1 MKFKTIQTQT
11 KHIEALLN
19 GASDTEKIDGG
30 NWYKEANTY
39 AHHLSELFN
48 LDSPCKVAGIISA
61 LSPATNWERNKSDA
75 HNFIALALNGD
86 AMSGKY
92 GTYKNNVRKAL
103 EIFNL
108 GNPNKKSVGT
118 ILRGKTG
125 YKTESFFYNIYDLDS
140 SEVTIDRHAIK
151 GANNVYEGG
160 SVALTEK
167 RYRDSERAYQK
178 VAKKYNLKPYQVQAI
193 VWVTYRRLRGL
204 K

>member
-11 KHIEALLN
+11 KHIEALFN

-39 AHHLSELFN
+39 AHHLSEMFGI
-48 LDSPCKVAGIISA
+48 DSPCKVAGIISA
-61 LSPATNWERNKSDA
+61 LSPATNWDRNKVDA
-75 HNFIALALNGD
+75 HNFIALAINDD

-108 GNPNKKSVGT
+108 ERPTKASVGA

-167 RYRDSERAYQK
+167 RYRDSEKAYQK

>member
-1 MKFKTIQTQT
+1 MKFKTTQTQV
-11 KHIEALLN
+11 KHIEALFK
-19 GASDTEKIDGG
+19 GASDTEKIQGG
-30 NWYKEANTY
+30 NWYREANTY
-39 AHHLSELFN
+39 AHHLSELFGI
-48 LDSPCKVAGIISA
+48 DSPCKVAGIISA
-61 LSPATNWERNKSDA
+61 LSPATNWERNKVDA
-75 HNFIALALNGD
+75 HNFIALAINDD

-92 GTYKNNVRKAL
+92 GTYKNNVWKAL

-108 GNPNKKSVGT
+108 DRATKSNVGA

-140 SEVTIDRHAIK
+140 QEVTIDRHAIK

-160 SVALTEK
+160 SVSLTEK

>member
-19 GASDTEKIDGG
+19 GASDTEKIQGG
-30 NWYKEANTY
+30 SWYKEANNY
-39 AHHLSELFN
+39 AHHLSELFGI
-48 LDSPCKVAGIISA
+48 DSPCKVAGIISA
-61 LSPATNWERNKSDA
+61 LSPATDWGRNKVDA
-75 HNFIALALNGD
+75 HNFIALAINDD
-86 AMSGKY
+86 AMSGSY

-108 GNPNKKSVGT
+108 ERPTKANVGA

-140 SEVTIDRHAIK
+140 QEVTIDRHAIK

-167 RYRDSERAYQK
+167 RYRDSEKAYQK

>member
-1 MKFKTIQTQT
+1 MKFKTTQTQV
-11 KHIEALLN
+11 KHIEALFK
-19 GASDTEKIDGG
+19 GASDTEKIEGG

-39 AHHLSELFN
+39 AHHLSDLFGI
-48 LDSPCKVAGIISA
+48 DSPCKVAGIISA
-61 LSPATNWERNKSDA
+61 LSPATNWERNKVDA

-86 AMSGKY
+86 AMSGNY
-92 GTYKNNVRKAL
+92 GTYKNNVWKAL

-108 GNPNKKSVGT
+108 DRATKSNVGT
-118 ILRGKTG
+118 ILRGKKG

-140 SEVTIDRHAIK
+140 QEVTIDRHAIK
-151 GANNVYEGG
+151 GANNVYKGG
-160 SVALTEK
+160 SVSLTEK

>member
-19 GASDTEKIDGG
+19 GASYTEKIDGG

-39 AHHLSELFN
+39 ADHLNELFN

-75 HNFIALALNGD
+75 HNFIALALSGD
-86 AMSGKY
+86 VMKGKY

-108 GNPNKKSVGT
+108 DRPTKQSVGS

-151 GANNVYEGG
+151 GANNIYKGG
-160 SVALTEK
+160 SVSLTEK
-167 RYRDSERAYQK
+167 RYRDSEKAYQK
-178 VAKKYNLKPYQVQAI
+178 VAKKFNLKPYQVQAI

>member
-39 AHHLSELFN
+39 SHHLSELFN

-75 HNFIALALNGD
+75 HNFIALALSGD
-86 AMSGKY
+86 AMVGKY

-108 GNPNKKSVGT
+108 ERPTKANVGT

-160 SVALTEK
+160 SVTLTEK

>member
-1 MKFKTIQTQT
+1 MKFKTVQTQV
-11 KHIEALLN
+11 KHIEALFK
-19 GASDTEKIDGG
+19 GASDTEKIEGG

-39 AHHLSELFN
+39 AHHLSDLFGI
-48 LDSPCKVAGIISA
+48 DSPCKVAGIISA
-61 LSPATNWERNKSDA
+61 LSPAVNWERNKVDA
-75 HNFIALALNGD
+75 HNFIALAINDD
-86 AMSGKY
+86 AMSGNY
-92 GTYKNNVRKAL
+92 GTYKNNVWKAL

-108 GNPNKKSVGT
+108 DRATKSNVGT

-140 SEVTIDRHAIK
+140 QEVTIDRHAIK

-167 RYRDSERAYQK
+167 RYRDSEKAYQK